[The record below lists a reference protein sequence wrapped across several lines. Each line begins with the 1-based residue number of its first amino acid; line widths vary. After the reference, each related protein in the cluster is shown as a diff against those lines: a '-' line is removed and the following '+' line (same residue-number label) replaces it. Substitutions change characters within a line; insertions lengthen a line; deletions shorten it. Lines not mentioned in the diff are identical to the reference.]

1 MTEVTDFEAAGL
13 LEGLDGADRAARL
26 ALLESLS
33 RDGASLEELTAAVR
47 EQRLALLPLQR
58 RLGGRY
64 TGAEVEAES
73 GLPQEVM
80 LRLRRLLGLAE
91 PDSAERVFSDAD
103 IEQARSIRLFLDS
116 GFDPE
121 VLADVTRVLG
131 ESMSRIAAAVA
142 AAFADTFLQPGD
154 SEEQVAQRFDT
165 LAEQLTPAISPVLTG
180 SFNAHLRESIQR
192 GMISRAD
199 LESGQIRSAPEIAVC
214 FADLVGFTR
223 LGGELEVRELGSVA
237 GRLARA
243 ARERAVAPVRLVKT
257 IGDAA
262 MLVSPDPAPLIEAA
276 LQLIED
282 AEAAELPSLRAGI
295 AWGPA
300 VQRSGDYFGHS
311 VNLASRVTGV
321 ARPGS
326 VLCTQELRDLAGET
340 FEFSYAGRFRLKG
353 VAAQVPLHRVRRRTE
368 AKSDTDGPDPGHP
381 DATST
386 PSAGRSRKRASS

>member
-1 MTEVTDFEAAGL
+1 MAQVTDFEAAGL

-33 RDGASLEELTAAVR
+33 RDGASLEELSAAVR
-47 EQRLALLPLQR
+47 EERLALLPLQR

-64 TGAEVEAES
+64 TAAEVEARS
-73 GLPQEVM
+73 GLPEEVM

-91 PDSAERVFSDAD
+91 ADPAERVFSDDD
-103 IEQARSIRLFLDS
+103 IAQARSVRLFLDS
-116 GFDPE
+116 GFEAE
-121 VLADVTRVLG
+121 VLAEVTRVVG
-131 ESMSRIAAAVA
+131 EGTSRIAAAVA
-142 AAFADTFLQPGD
+142 AAFADTFLQAGD

-165 LAEQLTPAISPVLTG
+165 LAEQLTPAISPVLVG

-192 GMISRAD
+192 GMISRTD
-199 LESGQIRSAPEIAVC
+199 LQSGQLNSAPEIAVC

-237 GRLARA
+237 SRLARA
-243 ARERAVAPVRLVKT
+243 ARDRAIAPVRLIKT

-262 MLVSPDPAPLIEAA
+262 MLVSSEPGPLIDAA
-276 LQLIED
+276 LGLIED

-311 VNLASRVTGV
+311 VNLASRVTGI

-326 VLCTQELRDLAGET
+326 VLCTQELRDLTTDE

-353 VAAQVPLHRVRRRTE
+353 VASPMPLHRARHRTE
-368 AKSDTDGPDPGHP
+368 AEVDGASSGA
-381 DATST
+381 DATSR